1 MFERYTE
8 RARRVLFFARYEA
21 SQLGSISIET
31 EHLLLGLIREGKGL
45 TSRIFARSH
54 LSLESIRKEIEGRT
68 VFREKVS
75 TSVEIPFSAETK
87 RVLQFAAEEADR
99 LLHNYIGTE
108 HLLLGILRE
117 ERSVAATILMEK
129 GMRLNTVR
137 EDIVALLNEKTT
149 LTRVKETP
157 LLAEFSRDLTEAAM
171 KNQLDPL
178 VGRHIEIERVQQ
190 VLCRRT
196 KNNAVLIGEP
206 GVGKTAIVE
215 GLAQKIVYGDVP
227 HFLADKRLLALDISL
242 IVAGTK
248 YRGQFEERLK
258 AIMKE
263 LTENPNIIVFIDELH
278 TLVGAGSAEG
288 SLDAANILKPALSR
302 GEIRCIGATTP
313 SEYRKYIEKDRSLE
327 RRFQAIKVDPP
338 NERETIEVLM
348 GVKDR
353 YETFHHVEYT
363 TEAIEAAVYQSSRY
377 ITDRFLPDKAIDLV
391 DEAGARAKLREAGY
405 SEEFGEINRS
415 IRVAV
420 EQMETAVSEKNFEK
434 AQFYREQEVQARENL
449 QFVREKFDVKSSTR
463 RVVVGK
469 GEIDEVVSKW
479 TGVPLTSIN
488 QDEGDKLLHMEDA
501 LHNRVISQDAAISAL
516 SRAIRRSR
524 AGLKSPNRP
533 VGSFIFLGPTGV
545 GKTELARAIANFL
558 FGSDHALIRF
568 DMSEYMEKHS
578 VSKLIGSPPGYVGHE
593 EGGQLTE
600 KVKRNPY
607 SVVLLDE
614 VEKAHPDLFNILLQ
628 VFEDGHLTDGLGN
641 RVNFK
646 NTIIIMTSNIGARF
660 IQKKASLGFQ
670 SADSGVISPQRQRH
684 GARRGEE
691 DVQPGVHQPHRRDHR
706 LRGALGRRPP
716 DHHQAAREAGE
727 RQPGRPPAP
736 PRARAGSHRL
746 DHRADVQG
754 SLVRR
759 PSAAPRDPALYRG
772 SAVRG
777 AHPRAPQGG
786 RHPGVPRCGEPGVP
800 SGRRDRER
808 PPAGLTRLRMGGP
821 CHGYGAASARP
832 LGSLARLRS
841 SKLMAWPLP
850 GPSVRAAA
858 GRSQPPIMRVFALL
872 LVALAAAGEVRAQ
885 TPPAGTPV
893 RPGPVRRRRAIFP
906 RRSAARPSRR
916 PAGCPRPAPARSSTR
931 SCSASRSRAEAP

>member
-157 LLAEFSRDLTEAAM
+157 LLAEFSRDLSDAAM

-178 VGRHIEIERVQQ
+178 VGRHIELERVQQ

-227 HFLADKRLLALDISL
+227 HFLADKRILALDISL

-313 SEYRKYIEKDRSLE
+313 AEYRKYIEKDRSLE

-338 NERETIEVLM
+338 AEKETIEILL

-353 YETFHHVEYT
+353 YESFHHVEYT
-363 TEAIEAAVYQSSRY
+363 REAIEAAVYQSSRY
-377 ITDRFLPDKAIDLV
+377 ITDRFLPDKAIDLI

-405 SEEFGEINRS
+405 SSEEFGEINRS

-420 EQMETAVSEKNFEK
+420 EQMENAVSEKNFEK
-434 AQFYREQEVQARENL
+434 AQFYREQEIQARDNL
-449 QFVREKFDVKSSTR
+449 QFVREKFDVKSNTR
-463 RVVVGK
+463 RVTVGK
-469 GEIDEVVSKW
+469 GDIDEVVSKW

-488 QDEGDKLLHMEDA
+488 QDEGDKLLRMEA
-501 LHNRVISQDAAISAL
+501 ELHRRVISQEKAISAL
-516 SRAIRRSR
+516 ARAIRRSR
-524 AGLKSPNRP
+524 AGLKNPNRP
-533 VGSFIFLGPTGV
+533 VGSFVFLGPTGV
-545 GKTELARAIANFL
+545 GKTELARALANFL

-614 VEKAHPDLFNILLQ
+614 IEKAHPDLFNILLQ

-670 SADSGVISPQRQRH
+670 STDTSAISRSVNDMVLSEVRKTFNPEFINRIDEIIVFE
-684 GARRGEE
+684 ALT
-691 DVQPGVHQPHRRDHR
+691 DDD
-706 LRGALGRRPP
+706 LRTI
-716 DHHQAAREAGE
+716 
-727 RQPGRPPAP
+727 
-736 PRARAGSHRL
+736 
-746 DHRADVQG
+746 
-754 SLVRR
+754 
-759 PSAAPRDPALYRG
+759 
-772 SAVRG
+772 
-777 AHPRAPQGG
+777 
-786 RHPGVPRCGEPGVP
+786 
-800 SGRRDRER
+800 
-808 PPAGLTRLRMGGP
+808 TRLLVKQLNDNLVDRKIRLEMASEVVDWIIEQT
-821 CHGYGAASARP
+821 CKDRSYGARP
-832 LGSLARLRS
+832 LRRAIQRYIEDPLSEELIRGHLKGGDIEVYLEGGSLAY
-841 SKLMAWPLP
+841 
-850 GPSVRAAA
+850 
-858 GRSQPPIMRVFALL
+858 
-872 LVALAAAGEVRAQ
+872 
-885 TPPAGTPV
+885 
-893 RPGPVRRRRAIFP
+893 
-906 RRSAARPSRR
+906 R
-916 PAGCPRPAPARSSTR
+916 PAGQPQEGRPLA
-931 SCSASRSRAEAP
+931 

>member
-31 EHLLLGLIREGKGL
+31 EHLLLGLIGECKGL
-45 TSRIFARSH
+45 TGLIFARSH
-54 LSLESIRKEIEGRT
+54 LSLENIRKEIEGRT

-87 RVLQFAAEEADR
+87 RVLGFAAEEADR

-117 ERSVAATILMEK
+117 ERSVAASILMEK
-129 GMRLNTVR
+129 GMRLHTVR
-137 EDIVALLNEKTT
+137 EDIVQLLNEKTT
-149 LTRVKETP
+149 LTRGVKETP
-157 LLAEFSRDLTEAAM
+157 LLAEFSRDLTEGAI

-178 VGRHIEIERVQQ
+178 VGRDYELERVQQ

-263 LTENPNIIVFIDELH
+263 LVDNPNIIVFIDELH

-313 SEYRKYIEKDRSLE
+313 AEYRKYIEKDRSLE

-338 NERETIEVLM
+338 TEGETISILL

-353 YETFHHVEYT
+353 YEQFHHVEYT
-363 TEAIEAAVYQSSRY
+363 REAIEAAVYQSSRY

-405 SEEFGEINRS
+405 SEEFGEINKS

-420 EQMETAVSEKNFEK
+420 EQMENAVADKNFEK

-449 QFVREKFDVKSSTR
+449 QFVREKFDVKSSSR

-469 GEIDEVVSKW
+469 AEIDEVVSKW

-488 QDEGDKLLHMEDA
+488 QDEGDKLLRMEDE
-501 LHNRVISQDAAISAL
+501 LHRRVISQEKAISAL
-516 SRAIRRSR
+516 ARAIRRSR
-524 AGLKSPNRP
+524 AGLKNPNRP
-533 VGSFIFLGPTGV
+533 VGSFVFLGPTGV
-545 GKTELARAIANFL
+545 GKTELARALANFL

-614 VEKAHPDLFNILLQ
+614 IEKAHPDLFNILLQ

-660 IQKKASLGFQ
+660 IQKKASMGFQ
-670 SADSGVISPQRQRH
+670 ASDSGVISRSVNDMVL
-684 GARRGEE
+684 GEVRKTFNPE
-691 DVQPGVHQPHRRDHR
+691 FINRIDEIIVFEALSDDD
-706 LRGALGRRPP
+706 LRTI
-716 DHHQAAREAGE
+716 
-727 RQPGRPPAP
+727 
-736 PRARAGSHRL
+736 
-746 DHRADVQG
+746 
-754 SLVRR
+754 
-759 PSAAPRDPALYRG
+759 
-772 SAVRG
+772 
-777 AHPRAPQGG
+777 
-786 RHPGVPRCGEPGVP
+786 
-800 SGRRDRER
+800 
-808 PPAGLTRLRMGGP
+808 TRLLVDQLNQNLVDRKIRLELASEVIDWIIEQT
-821 CHGYGAASARP
+821 CKDRSYGARP
-832 LGSLARLRS
+832 L
-841 SKLMAWPLP
+841 
-850 GPSVRAAA
+850 
-858 GRSQPPIMRVFALL
+858 
-872 LVALAAAGEVRAQ
+872 
-885 TPPAGTPV
+885 
-893 RPGPVRRRRAIFP
+893 RRAIQRYIEDP
-906 RRSAARPSRR
+906 LSEELIRGHLKGGDIEVYLEGGKLAYRAAGHAAAEGRRLA
-916 PAGCPRPAPARSSTR
+916 
-931 SCSASRSRAEAP
+931 

>member
-1 MFERYTE
+1 
-8 RARRVLFFARYEA
+8 
-21 SQLGSISIET
+21 
-31 EHLLLGLIREGKGL
+31 
-45 TSRIFARSH
+45 
-54 LSLESIRKEIEGRT
+54 
-68 VFREKVS
+68 
-75 TSVEIPFSAETK
+75 
-87 RVLQFAAEEADR
+87 
-99 LLHNYIGTE
+99 
-108 HLLLGILRE
+108 
-117 ERSVAATILMEK
+117 
-129 GMRLNTVR
+129 
-137 EDIVALLNEKTT
+137 
-149 LTRVKETP
+149 
-157 LLAEFSRDLTEAAM
+157 
-171 KNQLDPL
+171 
-178 VGRHIEIERVQQ
+178 VQQ

-227 HFLADKRLLALDISL
+227 HFLADKRILALDISL

-263 LTENPNIIVFIDELH
+263 LTDNPNIIVFIDELH

-313 SEYRKYIEKDRSLE
+313 AEYRKYIEKDRSLE

-338 NERETIEVLM
+338 GERETIEILL

-363 TEAIEAAVYQSSRY
+363 REAIEAAVYQSNRY

-405 SEEFGEINRS
+405 SEEFGEINKS

-420 EQMETAVSEKNFEK
+420 EQMESAVSQKDFEK
-434 AQFYREQEVQARENL
+434 AQFYREQEVTARENL
-449 QFVREKFDVKSSTR
+449 QFVRQQFDVKSNAR
-463 RVVVGK
+463 KVVVGK

-479 TGVPLTSIN
+479 TGVPMASIN
-488 QDEGDKLLHMEDA
+488 QDEGDKLLRMEA
-501 LHNRVISQDAAISAL
+501 ELHKRVISQEKAISAI

-524 AGLKSPNRP
+524 AGLKNPNRP
-533 VGSFIFLGPTGV
+533 VGSFVFLGPTGV
-545 GKTELARAIANFL
+545 GKTELARALANFL

-614 VEKAHPDLFNILLQ
+614 IEKAHPDIFNILLQ

-660 IQKKASLGFQ
+660 IQKKSSMGFQ
-670 SADSGVISPQRQRH
+670 SADAGTIDKSVSDMVLGEVKRTFNPEFINRIDEIIVFDALSDDDLRRIMGLLVKQLNDNLVDRKLKIALTAEVIDWII
-684 GARRGEE
+684 E
-691 DVQPGVHQPHRRDHR
+691 VT
-706 LRGALGRRPP
+706 
-716 DHHQAAREAGE
+716 
-727 RQPGRPPAP
+727 
-736 PRARAGSHRL
+736 
-746 DHRADVQG
+746 
-754 SLVRR
+754 
-759 PSAAPRDPALYRG
+759 
-772 SAVRG
+772 
-777 AHPRAPQGG
+777 
-786 RHPGVPRCGEPGVP
+786 CK
-800 SGRRDRER
+800 DRS
-808 PPAGLTRLRMGGP
+808 
-821 CHGYGAASARP
+821 YGARP
-832 LGSLARLRS
+832 LRRAIQRYVEDPLSEELIRGHLRGGDIEVYLDAGQLAY
-841 SKLMAWPLP
+841 MP
-850 GPSVRAAA
+850 
-858 GRSQPPIMRVFALL
+858 
-872 LVALAAAGEVRAQ
+872 AGEV
-885 TPPAGTPV
+885 G
-893 RPGPVRRRRAIFP
+893 PGRKLA
-906 RRSAARPSRR
+906 
-916 PAGCPRPAPARSSTR
+916 
-931 SCSASRSRAEAP
+931 